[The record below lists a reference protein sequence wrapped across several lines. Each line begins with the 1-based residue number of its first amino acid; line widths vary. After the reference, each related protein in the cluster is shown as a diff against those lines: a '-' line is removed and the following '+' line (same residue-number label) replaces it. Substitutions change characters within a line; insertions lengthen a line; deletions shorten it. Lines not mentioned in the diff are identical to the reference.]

1 MLIYIKYRVHKKNL
15 SMFFF
20 TGHPTKIFTKDNYSF
35 FHVTDTGATFI
46 NVPLSSLANKI
57 VNKSTF

>member
-15 SMFFF
+15 SMFF

-35 FHVTDTGATFI
+35 FHVTDTDPTFI
-46 NVPLSSLANKI
+46 NVPLCSLANKI